1 MFLVCSGVR
10 VLMRATGVARGPGAR
25 RAVAAASTG
34 AQRAEVCARRER
46 RRAREGQGGWG
57 RRGEQ
62 GAAAARG
69 HERAHRHAHARAG
82 DENTGDER
90 GTPQSMALGR
100 ADRHPVN
107 RGLFFP
113 LVLAGWTMK
122 WVSSTMATTR
132 R

>member
-10 VLMRATGVARGPGAR
+10 VLMRATGVARGPGRGARSPLRRPAPSGPGVRPTRAASGAR
-25 RAVAAASTG
+25 RPGRMGAA
-34 AQRAEVCARRER
+34 
-46 RRAREGQGGWG
+46 
-57 RRGEQ
+57 GEQ

-90 GTPQSMALGR
+90 STPQSMALGR